1 MKIHRA
7 LTLCL
12 LFVPAVAAAQNVSA
26 EPEKDAVLEAI
37 QKFQNRDK
45 SKPNE
50 VTVVLF
56 DRDNDKPET
65 AIKSTAADAAALKA
79 LKVTEP
85 DATPAGETSAPET
98 AAVEPAATEP
108 AVIESAAETAP
119 EPDSGLAVRVESLR
133 SGSDVVDPAQVK
145 LLAPFPAKPLAEP
158 PAGWRLAT
166 SDSAPPFTRE
176 VEVSP
181 GTRVTLSIRP
191 HVLVADVDGVDSFG
205 VPEPGYDNSLGYR
218 QTETVGAILATSI
231 RQLDDD
237 ARQLDVALD
246 RLNQLLV
253 SLPTPDPEF
262 APESDNTRDR

>member
-1 MKIHRA
+1 MKSHCAIA
-7 LTLCL
+7 LCL
-12 LFVPAVAAAQNVSA
+12 SLIPAAATAQNVKA
-26 EPEKDAVLEAI
+26 ELENDPVLEAI
-37 QKFQNRDK
+37 QKFKQRDK

-56 DRDNDKPET
+56 DKDEDKKKPSEKSAEDAPVLVSPASKSKDESDVDPDET
-65 AIKSTAADAAALKA
+65 A
-79 LKVTEP
+79 
-85 DATPAGETSAPET
+85 ET
-98 AAVEPAATEP
+98 VE
-108 AVIESAAETAP
+108 VESMEEAIP
-119 EPDSGLAVRVESLR
+119 EPEAGLAVRVESLR
-133 SGSDVVDPAQVK
+133 SDSSTVDPAEVK

-158 PAGWRLAT
+158 PAGWHLDT

-191 HVLVADVDGVDSFG
+191 HLLVPDADGVAAFG

-231 RQLDDD
+231 QQLDDESRQLDE
-237 ARQLDVALD
+237 ALD

-253 SLPTPDPEF
+253 SLPTPDPE
-262 APESDNTRDR
+262 PKSTRKR